1 MDFIWVPDAGEGN
14 STGSGKDGNGRLLS
28 PQFVL
33 FLCGFVLL
41 AIGAFMGTT
50 WMTDAATEGERRG
63 LGNLI
68 GMLSFVPT
76 VGFLFQNI
84 AALLGTI
91 KSKAPVA
98 KRFIWFLAT
107 QAVACGLLELAY
119 LH

>member
-14 STGSGKDGNGRLLS
+14 STGSGKDGEGRLLS

-41 AIGAFMGTT
+41 AVGAFMGTT
-50 WMTDAATEGERRG
+50 WMADAAAESERRG

-68 GMLSFVPT
+68 GLLAFVPT
-76 VGFLFQNI
+76 VGFVFQNI
-84 AALLGTI
+84 AALLGTM
-91 KSKAPVA
+91 KSKAPAA
-98 KRFIWFLAT
+98 KRFIWFLST
-107 QAVACGLLELAY
+107 QAVACGLLELAS